1 MRDKI
6 MLHTKAA
13 LLQGLGDAD
22 PKNRWTVQ
30 NFWSDVRRLPEGTLE
45 AMYSPQTES
54 RYLSYATNLLL
65 EMTSKS
71 PDYQQEIFEKPLSE
85 CKFQVRLCSDY
96 TCTVNCFVCI
106 YKICRFFSTGLRR
119 SRILEGA
126 PRHHDANVRVTVS
139 SW

>member
-30 NFWSDVRRLPEGTLE
+30 NFWSDVRRLPEGTLDRMVAMLE

-85 CKFQVRLCSDY
+85 CKFQVRLCSVY
-96 TCTVNCFVCI
+96 SQLFCLHF
-106 YKICRFFSTGLRR
+106 
-119 SRILEGA
+119 
-126 PRHHDANVRVTVS
+126 
-139 SW
+139 

>member
-1 MRDKI
+1 MLFSNREEESVMRDKI
-6 MLHTKAA
+6 MLHTKSA

-30 NFWSDVRRLPEGTLE
+30 NFWSDVRRLPEGTLDRMVAMLE

-85 CKFQVRLCSDY
+85 CKFQVRLWS
-96 TCTVNCFVCI
+96 N
-106 YKICRFFSTGLRR
+106 
-119 SRILEGA
+119 
-126 PRHHDANVRVTVS
+126 
-139 SW
+139 